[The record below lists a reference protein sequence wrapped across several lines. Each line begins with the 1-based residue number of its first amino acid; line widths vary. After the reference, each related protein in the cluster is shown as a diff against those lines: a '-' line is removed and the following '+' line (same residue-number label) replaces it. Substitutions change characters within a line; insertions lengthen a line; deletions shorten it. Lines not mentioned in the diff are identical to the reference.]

1 MIITSGIMSSN
12 SDNWATPTALF
23 NKLNDEFNF
32 NLDPCADA
40 KNHKCARYYDIEQNG
55 LSKVWT
61 GSDRVFM
68 NPPYGKMIKHWVKK
82 ARQSF
87 EENGALVVALLPART
102 DTKWWLDCMASAEIR
117 FIKGRVKFGDGK
129 NGAPFPSVI
138 VIWRERERLNAP
150 IVKMMEY

>member
-23 NKLNDEFNF
+23 NKLNEEFNF
-32 NLDPCADA
+32 NLDPCADD
-40 KNHKCARYYDIEQNG
+40 KNHKCARYYTKEQNG
-55 LSKVWT
+55 LSKIWT
-61 GSDRVFM
+61 GTDRVFL

-82 ARQSF
+82 ARQSY

>member
-12 SDNWATPTALF
+12 SDEWATPTALF
-23 NKLNDEFNF
+23 NKLNEEFNF
-32 NLDPCADA
+32 NLDPCADD
-40 KNHKCARYYDIEQNG
+40 KNHKCARYYTKEQNG
-55 LSKVWT
+55 LSKIWT
-61 GSDRVFM
+61 GSDRVFL

-82 ARQSF
+82 ARQSW
-87 EENGALVVALLPART
+87 EDNGALVVALLPART

-138 VIWRERERLNAP
+138 VIWREREINAP
-150 IVKMMEY
+150 VVKMMEY

>member
-1 MIITSGIMSSN
+1 MIITSGIMSSK
-12 SDNWATPTALF
+12 SDNWATPMALF

-32 NLDPCADA
+32 NLDPCASAD
-40 KNHKCARYYDIEQNG
+40 NHKCARYYDITQDG
-55 LSKVWT
+55 LSKEWQKN
-61 GSDRVFM
+61 DRVFM

-82 ARQSF
+82 ARQSW
-87 EENGALVVALLPART
+87 ETNGALVVALLPART

-138 VIWRERERLNAP
+138 VIWRERERTTRQLL
-150 IVKMMEY
+150 K

>member
-1 MIITSGIMSSN
+1 MIITSGIMSSK
-12 SDNWATPTALF
+12 SDNWATPADLF
-23 NKLNDEFNF
+23 NKLNAEFDF
-32 NLDPCADA
+32 NLDPCASAD
-40 KNHKCARYYDIEQNG
+40 NHKCARYYDITQDG
-55 LSKVWT
+55 LTKEWT
-61 GSDRVFM
+61 KNDRVFM

-82 ARQSF
+82 ARQSY

-138 VIWRERERLNAP
+138 VIWREREIKRA
-150 IVKMMEY
+150 YC